1 MKELLKKIKPETVM
15 SVGLVVLGAAQMLLS
30 NKKEQTDRALM
41 KAEILDEIQ
50 KDLTSKKSQRKKVF

>member
-30 NKKEQTDRALM
+30 NKKEQTELEDFGLLVLFLF
-41 KAEILDEIQ
+41 ILGKE
-50 KDLTSKKSQRKKVF
+50 KK

>member
-30 NKKEQTDRALM
+30 NKKEQTDRAPM
-41 KAEILDEIQ
+41 KADILDEIQ
-50 KDLTSKKSQRKKVF
+50 KDLTSKKS

>member
-1 MKELLKKIKPETVM
+1 MKELLKKIKPETVR

-50 KDLTSKKSQRKKVF
+50 KDLTSKKS

>member
-1 MKELLKKIKPETVM
+1 MMKELLKRIKPETVM

-50 KDLTSKKSQRKKVF
+50 KDLTSKKS

>member
-1 MKELLKKIKPETVM
+1 MKELLKKIKPETAM

-50 KDLTSKKSQRKKVF
+50 KDLTSKKS